1 MSKTIVA
8 LYDDFSTAERVVQEL
23 VDAGFT
29 RENISLV
36 ANDVA
41 GEYGHRYTRTEDLS
55 TDYDDDDVSAGE
67 GAGIGALEGGVLG
80 LLAGLGALA
89 IPGIGP
95 VLAAGPLLGA
105 LIGATA
111 GAVTGGLVAGLMD
124 SGVPETDAQY
134 YAEGVRRGGTLV
146 SVHAADDQIDEA
158 VAIMNRYSPI
168 NVEERADAWR
178 ESGYTGYDASDTAY
192 TSDQLASERRSYQTD
207 TLSTT
212 DTLDTDITDRTSV
225 SGEAVVPV
233 VQEELQVGKRAVE
246 TGGVRVHTT
255 IEEVPVQEQVE
266 LRQEHVTV
274 ERRPTNRAATEADIN
289 KAVQQG
295 TLSVTETQE
304 QAVVNKEARVVEE
317 VVIGKDVD
325 TRTET
330 ISDTVRRTDVD
341 VERMGGT
348 TAGRTTAT
356 DFNAYD
362 TAFRNHYQTTYGT
375 SGQSYDRYQPAYR
388 YGYDLATNPQY
399 SGRDWMEIEP
409 EARRSWESRN
419 QGTWE
424 SMKDAA
430 QRAWDEVRG
439 RR

>member
-1 MSKTIVA
+1 MKTAIGLYDEFTTAQRVVEELVNNGFARDNISIVA
-8 LYDDFSTAERVVQEL
+8 NNAT
-23 VDAGFT
+23 
-29 RENISLV
+29 
-36 ANDVA
+36 
-41 GEYGHRYTRTEDLS
+41 GEYATTPAYTADA
-55 TDYDDDDVSAGE
+55 DVSAGE

-124 SGVPETDAQY
+124 SGVPEADAQY

-146 SVHAADDQIDEA
+146 SVQTEDDQIDEA
-158 VAIMNRYSPI
+158 VAIMNRYGPI
-168 NVEERADAWR
+168 NVEERADTWR
-178 ESGYTGYDASDTAY
+178 QGGYTGYDASAAPYTA
-192 TSDQLASERRSYQTD
+192 DQIASERETYQAT
-207 TLSTT
+207 TT
-212 DTLDTDITDRTSV
+212 DTLDTDRANRTAV

-255 IEEVPVQEQVE
+255 IEEVPVQEQVQ

-274 ERRPTNRAATEADIN
+274 ERRPADRPASDADIN
-289 KAVQQG
+289 RALQQG

-330 ISDTVRRTDVD
+330 ISDTIRRTDVD
-341 VERMGGT
+341 VEHVGGT
-348 TAGRTTAT
+348 GTVTDT
-356 DFNAYD
+356 DFNTYD
-362 TAFRNHYQTTYGT
+362 TRFRSHYQTTYGT
-375 SGQSYDRYQPAYR
+375 SGLAYDRYQPAYR
-388 YGYDLATNPQY
+388 YGFDLARNPQY
-399 SGRDWMEIEP
+399 SGRDWNEIEP
-409 EARRSWESRN
+409 EIRRSWESRN
-419 QGTWE
+419 QGAWE
-424 SMKDAA
+424 NMKDAA
-430 QRAWDEVRG
+430 RHAWDEVRG
-439 RR
+439 RA